1 MNKLQPLIE
10 EYLHAIMDAGL
21 VRDQESQL
29 LPPDYFPDIVMMM
42 MQEEM
47 NGRITA
53 GLAGYALAK
62 GFDIMETGVLIPRE
76 LQLACLELVRPYAT
90 IERPDLIE
98 LVSRCEK
105 SDALYLTDKEIAESG
120 ATNVRTLH

>member
-1 MNKLQPLIE
+1 MSKLQPLIE

-21 VRDQESQL
+21 VRDENSQL
-29 LPPDYFPDIVMMM
+29 LTPDFFPDIVMMM

-53 GLAGYALAK
+53 GLAGYTLAK
-62 GFDIMETGVLIPRE
+62 GINIMEAGVLVPRE

-98 LVSRCEK
+98 LVARCEK
-105 SDALYLTDKEIAESG
+105 ADAIYTTDKAIDESG
-120 ATNVRTLH
+120 ATNVTTLH